1 MERKT
6 ALVTGAGKGIGR
18 AVALELAKSGMNV
31 VVHYNAS
38 KENAEETSRLCR
50 EEGVE
55 SFCLQADISQEKQC
69 EHLVKSAV
77 EQAGGLHVLVNNAG
91 ITKDGLFI
99 RMREKDFDDVINANL
114 KGAFFVSKYA
124 SSFMLKQRYGRIV
137 NISSI
142 SGVSGNAG
150 QANYSASKAGL
161 IGLTKTLAK
170 ELGKKGILVN
180 AVAPGFVET
189 DMTASLPDKVRDF
202 ILQNTAV
209 GYMARPEDIAFAVKF
224 LAAEEN
230 RYITGQVLCV
240 DGGIS
245 M

>member
-18 AVALELAKSGMNV
+18 AVALELAKSGLNV
-31 VVHYNAS
+31 VVHYNGS
-38 KENAEETSRLCR
+38 KEQAEETSRLCR
-50 EEGVE
+50 EEGVL
-55 SFCLQADISQEKQC
+55 SCCVQADISQEKQC
-69 EHLVKSAV
+69 KQLVDFVAEKM
-77 EQAGGLHVLVNNAG
+77 GGLHVLVNNAG
-91 ITKDGLFI
+91 ITKDRLFL
-99 RMREKDFDDVINANL
+99 RMKESDFDDVIDTNL
-114 KGAFFVSKYA
+114 KSAFFVSKYA
-124 SSFMLKQRYGRIV
+124 TSLMLKERYGRIV

-161 IGLTKTLAK
+161 IGLTKTLAR

-180 AVAPGFVET
+180 AVAPGFVQT
-189 DMTASLPDKVRDF
+189 DMTANLLDKVKNA
-202 ILQNTAV
+202 ILQSTAV
-209 GYMARPEDIAFAVKF
+209 GYMAEPIDIAVAVRF
-224 LAAEEN
+224 LAMEEN

-240 DGGIS
+240 DGGIT